1 MTLGLI
7 LSPVSG
13 SMTRSYADEVSI
25 EEIKTKEY
33 DKIDLIQAYLKSY
46 EQVKLSELY
55 RFASKEKQDNLDKV
69 MEDAKEYASQNE
81 VTLKDLDNHIEKI
94 KEANSDLSIDA
105 KFNLRSLKENIIVS
119 GKLLYN
125 NENKSESEEY
135 KSLTEK
141 IEESKNILKDENLS
155 KATGEDLIKINKEL
169 LSLFQ
174 NAKEAFGDEN
184 KYWEPNESDFER
196 LDKEINNREDVIVEK
211 SKYSDLLDDVKRLKD
226 KHEAFIKNFKYEHGS
241 SVQRKAYDDAFEIM
255 NSMSDLEESQENY
268 DKLSLAAKNVV
279 QARFNILNEN
289 LRLKTIKVYP
299 YYDNNVEIIEI
310 LRNLNKIRRNKDSI
324 LSKLKDEDLKKTFKK
339 AIFEAETLEENFANG
354 YISEYK
360 VYKDLNDSLN
370 NMVKDIDLSEPYKR
384 PSIPVKAEEK
394 PIESKKE
401 ALKTS
406 LVKAYDFR
414 KQADFKSAKEAQQ
427 KKLNDVVAKAED
439 LIKKSDEN
447 PGSVTDKELEDAKK
461 AVDNALADFNKFA
474 DKDSAKKALNA
485 LLNETQGINI
495 DQFYGKDQKEAR
507 DAYTKARE
515 AAAKAVKNIDKT
527 SLEDLNKIHKDFK
540 ENIDK
545 LAEFLNK
552 RLKNLVD
559 DDDNFRKTD
568 EYKDADKDTN
578 REESIVNYIGLLT
591 EAQEELKKAVPDA
604 NRLNILY
611 NKLANARSEIT
622 KKISPEKRKLSDAVL
637 DSYVF
642 LKSKE
647 YQKALTGSDKYLKY
661 AAEKYRADLER
672 AKKLLAASEIN
683 KDEAKE
689 VLESL
694 NKAKDFIESKI
705 KEKEYLIYEYTKKLN
720 EIKNHKDYKN
730 LNQAIRKRLEDALV
744 LAGKGGDKDEIFRA
758 LDEVM
763 SDASIKEFIKKMEA
777 EKNPNTARDDLLKKI
792 LAMVNDSKKFTEG
805 DKYKNAPDELKADYD
820 RALKDAQKILKE
832 TNPTEAE
839 VKAVYD
845 RLKLTTERIEI
856 RDIIDRRLVV
866 LADKFK
872 KEQLKIANPADRKAI
887 ADKINA
893 LKENPYTTMEEVD
906 AVEKELDALINPQVA
921 TTTTLTPQGGV
932 VTNTRPV
939 STVTNPGS
947 TVKTG
952 INGIAKVAVVLVV
965 AAIILIFTRKKGDKN
980 ETNK

>member
-25 EEIKTKEY
+25 EEIRTKAYKKAGKIKNYAKYYEDFKNSNDYRLAESVKKDALGKAIGDAVSYVDEGSVTLEDLDKHIKNIEDCFTAVSTNANKNLKNIKKNILASKRLLSNNEAKKDTSEYEKVSENIAKAIEILKAENITETDFQKLSNANDELVDSFDKARIVFKDTSSYGGSEDQDFTKLDAELNKESVKIASFEKLLEDRQYLLDAGRTFKSTTEYGNLSEDKKIYDKAFDELDAITGLTESEENYKNILEKVRSFGQILSDVKNENITLNSGVIVPRLENEKAAKAKEVEVWKKHFADKANINKIISEKGLGDKDLVKEY
-33 DKIDLIQAYLKSY
+33 NDAFYKAIEIS
-46 EQVKLSELY
+46 
-55 RFASKEKQDNLDKV
+55 LDKTYS
-69 MEDAKEYASQNE
+69 KN
-81 VTLKDLDNHIEKI
+81 LKDYQNLTAKLNELSEKI
-94 KEANSDLSIDA
+94 KA
-105 KFNLRSLKENIIVS
+105 
-119 GKLLYN
+119 
-125 NENKSESEEY
+125 Y
-135 KSLTEK
+135 KST
-141 IEESKNILKDENLS
+141 
-155 KATGEDLIKINKEL
+155 
-169 LSLFQ
+169 
-174 NAKEAFGDEN
+174 
-184 KYWEPNESDFER
+184 
-196 LDKEINNREDVIVEK
+196 
-211 SKYSDLLDDVKRLKD
+211 
-226 KHEAFIKNFKYEHGS
+226 
-241 SVQRKAYDDAFEIM
+241 
-255 NSMSDLEESQENY
+255 
-268 DKLSLAAKNVV
+268 
-279 QARFNILNEN
+279 
-289 LRLKTIKVYP
+289 
-299 YYDNNVEIIEI
+299 
-310 LRNLNKIRRNKDSI
+310 
-324 LSKLKDEDLKKTFKK
+324 
-339 AIFEAETLEENFANG
+339 
-354 YISEYK
+354 
-360 VYKDLNDSLN
+360 
-370 NMVKDIDLSEPYKR
+370 
-384 PSIPVKAEEK
+384 EEK
-394 PIESKKE
+394 PFESKKE

-414 KQADFKSAKEAQQ
+414 KQAAFKSAKEAQQ

-461 AVDNALADFNKFA
+461 AVDKALADFNKFA
-474 DKDSAKKALNA
+474 DKKSAKKALIA

-540 ENIDK
+540 ENTDK
-545 LAEFLNK
+545 LAEILNK
-552 RLKNLVD
+552 RLQDEVD
-559 DDDNFRKTD
+559 GQGKFADTK
-568 EYKDADKDTN
+568 EYKDADAEAIK
-578 REESIVNYIGLLT
+578 NYNTLI
-591 EAQEELKKAVPDA
+591 EQAKEELKKPAPDA
-604 NRLNILY
+604 NVLNVLY
-611 NKLANARSEIT
+611 NKIDNAKKEINGKFKNPWARELADEIYNSYIFLESREYKKYAVSSNEAIEDAAKNYKELIDAAKLLKDAGKLDSEEAKDILDAINHA
-622 KKISPEKRKLSDAVL
+622 KDLMAGKISDNKYWSNKYYHIL
-637 DSYVF
+637 
-642 LKSKE
+642 
-647 YQKALTGSDKYLKY
+647 KAL
-661 AAEKYRADLER
+661 
-672 AKKLLAASEIN
+672 
-683 KDEAKE
+683 
-689 VLESL
+689 
-694 NKAKDFIESKI
+694 
-705 KEKEYLIYEYTKKLN
+705 
-720 EIKNHKDYKN
+720 KNYQGYPN
-730 LNQAIRKRLEDALV
+730 LNQASRMRLEKALE
-744 LAGKGGDKDEIFRA
+744 LYEKGGDEDEIFRA

-763 SDASIKEFIKKMEA
+763 NDKAVVALIHEMKMGSNASSVRE
-777 EKNPNTARDDLLKKI
+777 DLLNKI

-820 RALKDAQKILKE
+820 RALEDARKILEKS
-832 TNPTEAE
+832 NPTEAE

-952 INGIAKVAVVLVV
+952 INGIAKVAAVLAV

>member
-25 EEIKTKEY
+25 EEIRTKAYKKAGKIKNYAKYYEDFKNSNDYRLAESVKKDALGKAIGDAVSYVDAGSVTLEDLDKHIKNIEDCFTAVSTNANKNLNDIKTSILASKRLLSNNEAKKGTSEYEKVSENIAKAIEILKAENISGTDFNKLSDANNELVDSFDKAITAFKDTSSYGGPEDQDFTKLDAELNKESVKIASFEKLLEDRQSLLDTGSTFKSTPDYKNLSEENKKIYDKAFDELDAITGSTESDENILEKVRSFGQILSDVKNENITLNSGVIVPRLENEKAAKAKEVEVWKKHFADKANINKIISEKGLGDKDLFKEY
-33 DKIDLIQAYLKSY
+33 NDAFYKAMEIS
-46 EQVKLSELY
+46 
-55 RFASKEKQDNLDKV
+55 LDKTYSK
-69 MEDAKEYASQNE
+69 D
-81 VTLKDLDNHIEKI
+81 LKDYQNLTAKLNELSGKI
-94 KEANSDLSIDA
+94 KA
-105 KFNLRSLKENIIVS
+105 
-119 GKLLYN
+119 
-125 NENKSESEEY
+125 Y
-135 KSLTEK
+135 KSTEEKPVKSTKLTDLKAAVVKANEF
-141 IEESKNILKDENLS
+141 KNKPAYKD
-155 KATGEDLIKINKEL
+155 A
-169 LSLFQ
+169 
-174 NAKEAFGDEN
+174 
-184 KYWEPNESDFER
+184 
-196 LDKEINNREDVIVEK
+196 DKG
-211 SKYSDLLDDVKRLKD
+211 LKD
-226 KHEAFIKNFKYEHGS
+226 KL
-241 SVQRKAYDDAFEIM
+241 D
-255 NSMSDLEESQENY
+255 
-268 DKLSLAAKNVV
+268 
-279 QARFNILNEN
+279 
-289 LRLKTIKVYP
+289 
-299 YYDNNVEIIEI
+299 
-310 LRNLNKIRRNKDSI
+310 
-324 LSKLKDEDLKKTFKK
+324 K
-339 AIFEAETLEENFANG
+339 AI
-354 YISEYK
+354 
-360 VYKDLNDSLN
+360 KDA
-370 NMVKDIDLSEPYKR
+370 VDLVEK
-384 PSIPVKAEEK
+384 EEK
-394 PIESKKE
+394 
-401 ALKTS
+401 
-406 LVKAYDFR
+406 
-414 KQADFKSAKEAQQ
+414 
-427 KKLNDVVAKAED
+427 
-439 LIKKSDEN
+439 N
-447 PGSVTDKELEDAKK
+447 PGSVADKELEDAKK
-461 AVDNALADFNKFA
+461 AVDNALDDFNKFA

-552 RLKNLVD
+552 RLKDLVD

-568 EYKDADKDTN
+568 EYKEADKDTN

-672 AKKLLAASEIN
+672 AKKLLESSKIN

-730 LNQAIRKRLEDALV
+730 LNPAIRKRLEDALV
-744 LAGKGGDKDEIFRA
+744 LAGKSGDKDEIFRA

-763 SDASIKEFIKKMEA
+763 NDASIKEFIKKIEA
-777 EKNPNTARDDLLKKI
+777 EKNPNVTRDKLLTDLTNLINEDKKLKEGGFKYQKAQKALRDAYDVALKEATDFI
-792 LAMVNDSKKFTEG
+792 RDNKNPSEDEVRAVYQKLLNAKNALDG
-805 DKYKNAPDELKADYD
+805 DKFDELIH
-820 RALKDAQKILKE
+820 ALA
-832 TNPTEAE
+832 A
-839 VKAVYD
+839 
-845 RLKLTTERIEI
+845 R
-856 RDIIDRRLVV
+856 
-866 LADKFK
+866 FK

-893 LKENPYTTMEEVD
+893 LSGENMTMDD
-906 AVEKELDALINPQVA
+906 ALRVEKELDALINPQVA

-952 INGIAKVAVVLVV
+952 INGIAKVAAVLVV

>member
-13 SMTRSYADEVSI
+13 SMTRSYADEVSR
-25 EEIKTKEY
+25 EEIETKEY

-69 MEDAKEYASQNE
+69 MEDAKEYAIQNE

-119 GKLLYN
+119 GQLLHY

-174 NAKEAFGDEN
+174 NAKEAFGDDNE
-184 KYWEPNESDFER
+184 YRQPRESDFER
-196 LDKEINNREDVIVEK
+196 LDKEINNREEVTVKK
-211 SKYSDLLDDVKRLKD
+211 SKYSDLLDDVKILKD
-226 KHEAFIKNFKYEHGS
+226 KHEAFIKNFKYQHGS
-241 SVQRKAYDDAFEIM
+241 SAQRKAYDDAFEIM

-279 QARFNILNEN
+279 QARFNISNEN

-310 LRNLNKIRRNKDSI
+310 LRNLNKIRRNKDNI
-324 LSKLKDEDLKKTFKK
+324 LSKLKDENLKKTFKK

-384 PSIPVKAEEK
+384 PSIPVKPEEK
-394 PIESKKE
+394 GVESKKE

-414 KQADFKSAKEAQQ
+414 KQAAFKSAKEAQQ

-439 LIKKSDEN
+439 LIKKSDEK
-447 PGSVTDKELEDAKK
+447 PGSVADKELEDAKK

-527 SLEDLNKIHKDFK
+527 SLEDLNNIHKDFK

-545 LAEFLNK
+545 LAGFLNK
-552 RLKNLVD
+552 RLKDLVD
-559 DDDNFRKTD
+559 DDDSFRKTD
-568 EYKDADKDTN
+568 EYKEADKDTN

-672 AKKLLAASEIN
+672 AKKLLESSEIN

-763 SDASIKEFIKKMEA
+763 GDASIKEFIKKMEA
-777 EKNPNTARDDLLKKI
+777 EKNPNITRDKLLTDLTNLINEDKKLKEGGFKYQKAQKALRDAYDVALKEATDFI
-792 LAMVNDSKKFTEG
+792 RDNKNPSEDEVRAVYQKLLNAKNALDG
-805 DKYKNAPDELKADYD
+805 DKFDELIH
-820 RALKDAQKILKE
+820 ALA
-832 TNPTEAE
+832 A
-839 VKAVYD
+839 
-845 RLKLTTERIEI
+845 R
-856 RDIIDRRLVV
+856 
-866 LADKFK
+866 FK

-893 LKENPYTTMEEVD
+893 LSGENMTMDD
-906 AVEKELDALINPQVA
+906 ALRVEKELDALINPQVA

-952 INGIAKVAVVLVV
+952 INGIAKVAAVLVV

>member
-25 EEIKTKEY
+25 EEINKEDIVGLINAYIEDFDYTKKSRVY
-33 DKIDLIQAYLKSY
+33 D
-46 EQVKLSELY
+46 
-55 RFASKEKQDNLDKV
+55 FAGKDAQDNISEV
-69 MEDAKEYASQNE
+69 MAKAKEIVEKTNPSADELEACVKAIDKANE
-81 VTLKDLDNHIEKI
+81 
-94 KEANSDLSIDA
+94 
-105 KFNLRSLKENIIVS
+105 
-119 GKLLYN
+119 
-125 NENKSESEEY
+125 
-135 KSLTEK
+135 
-141 IEESKNILKDENLS
+141 IL
-155 KATGEDLIKINKEL
+155 
-169 LSLFQ
+169 
-174 NAKEAFGDEN
+174 
-184 KYWEPNESDFER
+184 
-196 LDKEINNREDVIVEK
+196 VEK
-211 SKYSDLLDDVKRLKD
+211 SKLNV
-226 KHEAFIKNFKYEHGS
+226 E
-241 SVQRKAYDDAFEIM
+241 EI
-255 NSMSDLEESQENY
+255 N
-268 DKLSLAAKNVV
+268 KL
-279 QARFNILNEN
+279 
-289 LRLKTIKVYP
+289 LKTNIINLESLL
-299 YYDNNVEIIEI
+299 NNHNEKAGDKKYREG
-310 LRNLNKIRRNKDSI
+310 LNLLVKAKDQ
-324 LSKLKDEDLKKTFKK
+324 LKS
-339 AIFEAETLEENFANG
+339 ENFA
-354 YISEYK
+354 K
-360 VYKDLNDSLN
+360 
-370 NMVKDIDLSEPYKR
+370 
-384 PSIPVKAEEK
+384 
-394 PIESKKE
+394 
-401 ALKTS
+401 
-406 LVKAYDFR
+406 
-414 KQADFKSAKEAQQ
+414 
-427 KKLNDVVAKAED
+427 AKAED
-439 LIKKSDEN
+439 LISLDLSLNEFFESYRKDLEDSENYKPSEEQIKKLDEEIKKSEEVSEAKKYENLNADIKALVASNKEFKESDKYILASDSLKKAYNDAYEELYKYNGKSIDKDTYDAISKVVKNIADAKYKIDNEAHDYKGIETGPSAEEIKEKTVKTLKNLSAYVKGSKATLDGLTDSDLKNKYKAAIAKAGAYTRNHANGIEKELKDYQELEDTLKDLTEKINKAKGVKDEDNKKIDKIRELKAAVVKANEFKNKPAYKDADKGLKDKLDKAIKDAVALVEKEEKN

-474 DKDSAKKALNA
+474 DKDSAKKALIA
-485 LLNETQGINI
+485 LLNETKGINI

-552 RLKNLVD
+552 RLKDLVD

-568 EYKDADKDTN
+568 EYKEADKDTN

-591 EAQEELKKAVPDA
+591 EAQEELNKAVPDA

-642 LKSKE
+642 LNSKE

-672 AKKLLAASEIN
+672 AKKLLESSKIN

-730 LNQAIRKRLEDALV
+730 LNQAIRKRLEDALA

-763 SDASIKEFIKKMEA
+763 GDASIKEFIKKIEA
-777 EKNPNTARDDLLKKI
+777 EKNPNITRDKLLTDLTNLINEDKKLKEGGFKYQKAQKTLRDAYDVALKEATDFI
-792 LAMVNDSKKFTEG
+792 RDNKNPSEDEVRAVYQKLLNAKNALDG
-805 DKYKNAPDELKADYD
+805 DKFDELIH
-820 RALKDAQKILKE
+820 ALA
-832 TNPTEAE
+832 A
-839 VKAVYD
+839 
-845 RLKLTTERIEI
+845 R
-856 RDIIDRRLVV
+856 
-866 LADKFK
+866 FK

-893 LKENPYTTMEEVD
+893 LSGENMTMDD
-906 AVEKELDALINPQVA
+906 ALRVEKELDALINPQVA

-952 INGIAKVAVVLVV
+952 INGIAKVAAVLVV

>member
-13 SMTRSYADEVSI
+13 SMTRSYADEVST
-25 EEIKTKEY
+25 EEIETK
-33 DKIDLIQAYLKSY
+33 AYK
-46 EQVKLSELY
+46 
-55 RFASKEKQDNLDKV
+55 
-69 MEDAKEYASQNE
+69 
-81 VTLKDLDNHIEKI
+81 
-94 KEANSDLSIDA
+94 
-105 KFNLRSLKENIIVS
+105 
-119 GKLLYN
+119 
-125 NENKSESEEY
+125 
-135 KSLTEK
+135 
-141 IEESKNILKDENLS
+141 
-155 KATGEDLIKINKEL
+155 KAGT
-169 LSLFQ
+169 
-174 NAKEAFGDEN
+174 
-184 KYWEPNESDFER
+184 
-196 LDKEINNREDVIVEK
+196 
-211 SKYSDLLDDVKRLKD
+211 
-226 KHEAFIKNFKYEHGS
+226 IKNYVKFYEDFK
-241 SVQRKAYDDAFEIM
+241 
-255 NSMSDLEESQENY
+255 NSNDYRLAES
-268 DKLSLAAKNVV
+268 L
-279 QARFNILNEN
+279 
-289 LRLKTIKVYP
+289 
-299 YYDNNVEIIEI
+299 
-310 LRNLNKIRRNKDSI
+310 
-324 LSKLKDEDLKKTFKK
+324 
-339 AIFEAETLEENFANG
+339 
-354 YISEYK
+354 
-360 VYKDLNDSLN
+360 
-370 NMVKDIDLSEPYKR
+370 
-384 PSIPVKAEEK
+384 
-394 PIESKKE
+394 KKE
-401 ALKTS
+401 ALDKAIGDAVSYVDAGSVTLEDLDKHIRNIEDCFTAVSTNANKNLNDIKINILASKRLLSNNEAKKGTS
-406 LVKAYDFR
+406 EYEKVSENIAKAIEILKAENISGTDFNKLSDANNELVDSFDKARIAFKDTSSYGGSEDQDFTKLDAELNKESVKIASFDKLIEDR
-414 KQADFKSAKEAQQ
+414 QSLLDAGRTFKSTPDYENLSEDD
-427 KKLNDVVAKAED
+427 KKIYDKALNELDVITGLTE
-439 LIKKSDEN
+439 SDEN
-447 PGSVTDKELEDAKK
+447 YKNILEKVRSFGQTLSDVKNENITLNSGVIVPRLENEKAAKAKEVEVWKKHFADKANINKIISEKGLGDKDLVKEYNDAFYRAVEISLDKTYSKDLKDYQNLTAKLNELSEKIKAYKSTEEKPVKSTKLTDLKAAVVKANEFKNKAAYKDADKGLKDKLDKAIKDAVALVEKEEKKPGSVTDKELEDAKK

-515 AAAKAVKNIDKT
+515 AAANAVKNIDKT

-552 RLKNLVD
+552 RLKKLVD

-568 EYKDADKDTN
+568 EYKEADKDTN

-591 EAQEELKKAVPDA
+591 EAQEELNKAVPDA

-611 NKLANARSEIT
+611 NKLVNARSEIT

-672 AKKLLAASEIN
+672 AKKLLESSEIN

-730 LNQAIRKRLEDALV
+730 LNPAIRKRLEDALV

-777 EKNPNTARDDLLKKI
+777 EKNPNITRDKLLTDLTNLINEDKKLK
-792 LAMVNDSKKFTEG
+792 EG
-805 DKYKNAPDELKADYD
+805 GFKYQKAQK
-820 RALKDAQKILKE
+820 ALKDAYDVALKE
-832 TNPTEAE
+832 AT
-839 VKAVYD
+839 D
-845 RLKLTTERIEI
+845 FI
-856 RDIIDRRLVV
+856 RDNKNPSEDEVRVV
-866 LADKFK
+866 YQKLLNAKNALDGDKFDELIHALAARFK

-893 LKENPYTTMEEVD
+893 LSGENMTMDD
-906 AVEKELDALINPQVA
+906 ALRVEKELDALINPQVA

-952 INGIAKVAVVLVV
+952 INGIAKVAAVLVV